1 VGTRVSSATVR
12 RRVALT
18 SLFDD
23 LSAAGRQ
30 PKTAVL
36 RFERERVDAH
46 AARAL
51 ELAQDT
57 PLMFC
62 SRLRSAAGTPMAVL
76 NNWLPPRFADI
87 TASDLERHGL
97 YALLGERA
105 GRPHVANQRIS
116 AVAAGSTEARLLD
129 TRRGDPLITMQRVA
143 RDTAGRLVEYAE
155 NLYRA
160 DLYAIEVTVF
170 DR

>member
-1 VGTRVSSATVR
+1 
-12 RRVALT
+12 
-18 SLFDD
+18 
-23 LSAAGRQ
+23 
-30 PKTAVL
+30 
-36 RFERERVDAH
+36 
-46 AARAL
+46 
-51 ELAQDT
+51 
-57 PLMFC
+57 M
-62 SRLRSAAGTPMAVL
+62 
-76 NNWLPPRFADI
+76 
-87 TASDLERHGL
+87 
-97 YALLGERA
+97 LGERA

-160 DLYAIEVTVF
+160 DLCAIEVTVF